1 MKERIIQLMEH
12 EHLKQAQFAEAIG
25 IQRAAMSHIISG
37 RNNASLDVLT
47 KILTRYPEVSPDWL
61 LFGQGA
67 MFREAQP
74 QNEDNIS
81 GESSLFS
88 ENRQDSGLGMAQN
101 ADKPIEKETVIT
113 IEKPAKAISKIMV
126 FYSDSTFDTFVLEK
140 K

>member
-1 MKERIIQLMEH
+1 MKER
-12 EHLKQAQFAEAIG
+12 G

-74 QNEDNIS
+74 QNADNIS

-88 ENRQDSGLGMAQN
+88 ENRQDSGLGMVQN

>member
-74 QNEDNIS
+74 QMGTIFRAKLRFFPKI
-81 GESSLFS
+81 G
-88 ENRQDSGLGMAQN
+88 RIRGLEWRKMRIN
-101 ADKPIEKETVIT
+101 P
-113 IEKPAKAISKIMV
+113 
-126 FYSDSTFDTFVLEK
+126 
-140 K
+140 